1 MSIIGYQ
8 NITGTDDYYGPS
20 SRFTSVGAA
29 IVLPTDRKK
38 QNAYLAANRMDFD
51 VQQLKTNLLVQQFN
65 ARLNTLF
72 EQLQQVNEQIVNL
85 QKWSN
90 NSTESQLITAQL
102 SKQFET
108 GDVNYME
115 WSWNLQNLMQM
126 QLSYWSALQLKNN
139 TLIEIE
145 FIKEK

>member
-1 MSIIGYQ
+1 
-8 NITGTDDYYGPS
+8 
-20 SRFTSVGAA
+20 
-29 IVLPTDRKK
+29 
-38 QNAYLAANRMDFD
+38 MDFD